1 MIKII
6 GPRDKRDPEA
16 INTTSHS
23 ANDWSSGLSPFKLGP
38 VSLYDNHTA
47 LIFENA
53 WQFSKLYPEHADAQG
68 EPTARYWNGARRGW
82 DSKKAYRYPL
92 GKGRKPLCSL
102 WNGQR
107 LDYIAARKLIY
118 LPLYQKAV
126 ASTEAYHR
134 LESIYR
140 ENGSVT
146 LFDFDGYDHTA
157 LNMSLADVLNCPTRI
172 CGHAFILALMLTLG
186 SDFTIGD
193 VMDKT
198 NRKLPYTI
206 TVVNIKTFQGRSEYI
221 GRPMPNRT
229 GSPLGNRYKVQP
241 FGPYE
246 RDESVLVLY
255 RAWLWKEMQNRSGA
269 VYAELIRLA
278 LIAKTSP
285 LNLGCWCAPKI
296 CHGDIVKRAVTFLI
310 KQGVA

>member
-68 EPTARYWNGARRGW
+68 EPTARYWNWARRGW

-140 ENGSVT
+140 DNGSVT
-146 LFDFDGYDHTA
+146 IFDFDGYDHTA
-157 LNMSLADVLNCPTRI
+157 LNMSLADVLNCSTRI
-172 CGHAFILALMLTLG
+172 CGHAFILSMMLTFG
-186 SDFTIGD
+186 SDFTINHVVGES
-193 VMDKT
+193 
-198 NRKLPYTI
+198 NRKLPYPI
-206 TVVNIKTFQGRSEYI
+206 TVVNIKTFHGPSEYI
-221 GRPMPNRT
+221 GRPMPGRK
-229 GSPLGNRYKVQP
+229 GSPLGNGFKLQP
-241 FGPYE
+241 FGPYT
-246 RDESVLVLY
+246 RDESVFVHY
-255 RAWLWKEMQNRSGA
+255 RPWLWKEMQDRSGA

-278 LIAKTSP
+278 SIAKNSP
-285 LNLGCWCAPKI
+285 LKLGCWCAPET
-296 CHGDIVKRAVTFLI
+296 CHGDVVKKAISYLI
-310 KQGVA
+310 TEGIA